1 MNEILTERYHLFEP
15 NSYIVFTA
23 ELSGDPDGSA
33 LLSAVRKAY
42 AANEATTS
50 RIVIRDDGRAF
61 YEPMAQTGC
70 TVCVAQGEWQEIV
83 QENEKKPFE
92 LQAGEL
98 MRCFII
104 PGTEKTRLLLI
115 AHHLVGDGLSIVCF
129 LKDVMHALAG
139 EELVYTPMSLV
150 TKDSMP
156 CGERLPFIV
165 KLYAELCNRKWAK
178 LGLHYDWQDYESVHY
193 KYWGSHSSE
202 MLFRTLDREHTEQ
215 ITVRAK
221 QAGVSVNSY
230 LVTALLMSDRHNYR
244 IGIPV
249 SVRAENNKTMANLV
263 SGVQIFHHYKRKE
276 SFAENARDIHRKVSR
291 ARCKSLWFYLLL
303 RTVFTPAMIDG
314 ALMAAHGCCTVP
326 FLKRFA
332 FVMNYERNKSLDIG
346 LSNLTVADIPY
357 ATGAYTLDNL
367 VFIPPMVSY
376 ANYIFGAVTQNGKLT
391 LSCRRVMPDGKSAQS
406 LFDSW
411 ISALLHGGVD

>member
-70 TVCVAQGEWQEIV
+70 TVSVARGEWQKIV

-129 LKDVMHALAG
+129 LKDVMCAMAG
-139 EELVYTPMSLV
+139 EDLAYTPMSLV
-150 TKDSMP
+150 TRDSIP
-156 CGERLPFIV
+156 HGEKLPFIV
-165 KLYAELCNRKWAK
+165 KLYAELCNRKWTK
-178 LGLHYDWQDYESVHY
+178 LGLHYGWRDYESIHQ
-193 KYWGSHSSE
+193 KYWGCHTSE
-202 MLFRTLDREHTEQ
+202 FLYRTLDREHTEQ
-215 ITVRAK
+215 ITARAK

-230 LVTALLMSDRHNYR
+230 LVAALLMSNRHNYR

-249 SVRAENNKTMANLV
+249 SIRDANNKAMANLV
-263 SGVQIFHHYKRKE
+263 SGVQIFHRYKRKK
-276 SFAENARDIHRKVSR
+276 SFVENARDIHRKVAH
-291 ARCKSLWFYLLL
+291 ARCNSLWFYLLL

-346 LSNLTVADIPY
+346 FSNLTVADIPS
-357 ATGAYTLDNL
+357 AEGKYTMDNL

-376 ANYIFGAVTQNGKLT
+376 ANYIFGAVTQNGQLT
-391 LSCRRVMPDGKSAQS
+391 LSCRRVMPDGKSAQG

-411 ISALLHGGVD
+411 IATLLHGGTD